1 MTGERYWKRLFRLK
15 GDRLKTE
22 VGLITFSLTSF
33 SLITSHRRHILSL
46 KLAFGG
52 KGGVGKTTI
61 TSLIARTIAAL
72 DKETSVIAID
82 ADPVANLAAGLGID
96 ETQPITPVAELSD
109 LIAER
114 TGAKPG
120 TMGGFFTLN
129 PKVDDIPDRFSIE
142 KDGVK
147 LLVMGTVQQGG
158 GGCICP
164 ESTILKA
171 LMNHLVLARNEVV
184 VMDMEAGVE
193 HLGRATSGSVDALV
207 IVVNPGMRSRVA
219 ADKIRK
225 LGQDIGIQTILVLAN
240 RVRSNEDRAL
250 IEDTMKDYEILG
262 FLPEMD
268 EIVNSDR
275 EGSRPFDDISTIPPE
290 LRAVAEKLM
299 ALSK

>member
-1 MTGERYWKRLFRLK
+1 M
-15 GDRLKTE
+15 
-22 VGLITFSLTSF
+22 
-33 SLITSHRRHILSL
+33 SL

-52 KGGVGKTTI
+52 KGGVGKTTV
-61 TSLIARTIAAL
+61 TALIARTIAAVKK
-72 DKETSVIAID
+72 DTSVIAID
-82 ADPVANLAAGLGID
+82 ADPVSNLAAGLGID

-114 TGAKPG
+114 TGATPG

-129 PKVDDIPDRFSIE
+129 PKVDDIPDRFSLE

-158 GGCICP
+158 SGCICP

-171 LMNHLVLARNEVV
+171 LMNHLVLGRKEIV

-207 IVVNPGMRSRVA
+207 VVVNPGKRSRVA

-225 LGQDIGIQTILVLAN
+225 LGQDIGIQHIVVLGN
-240 RVRSNEDRAL
+240 RVRSEQDKAL
-250 IEDTMKDYEILG
+250 IQDTMGDYEILG
-262 FLPEMD
+262 FLPELD
-268 EIVNSDR
+268 EIVQCDR
-275 EGSRPFDDISTIPPE
+275 DGTRPFDDISTIPKE
-290 LRAVAEKLM
+290 LTQIAEKLI
-299 ALSK
+299 ALDKA

>member
-1 MTGERYWKRLFRLK
+1 M
-15 GDRLKTE
+15 
-22 VGLITFSLTSF
+22 
-33 SLITSHRRHILSL
+33 SL

-52 KGGVGKTTI
+52 KGGVGKTTV
-61 TSLIARTIAAL
+61 TALIARTIAAL
-72 DKETSVIAID
+72 NKDTSVIAID

-96 ETQPITPVAELSD
+96 ETRPITPVAELSD

-147 LLVMGTVQQGG
+147 LLVMGTVQKGG
-158 GGCICP
+158 SGCICP
-164 ESTILKA
+164 EATILKA
-171 LMNHLVLARNEVV
+171 LMNHLVLGRNEVV

-207 IVVNPGMRSRVA
+207 VVVNPGKRSRVA

-225 LGQDIGIQTILVLAN
+225 LGQDIGIKNIVILGN
-240 RVRSNEDRAL
+240 RVKSEADREL
-250 IEDTMKDYEILG
+250 IRKTMADYTIIG
-262 FLPEMD
+262 FLPELP
-268 EIVNSDR
+268 EIIQADR
-275 EGSRPFDDISTIPPE
+275 DGTRPFDDISRIPEE
-290 LRAVAEKLM
+290 LKAVTQTLL
-299 ALSK
+299 ALQNSR

>member
-1 MTGERYWKRLFRLK
+1 M
-15 GDRLKTE
+15 
-22 VGLITFSLTSF
+22 
-33 SLITSHRRHILSL
+33 SL
-46 KLAFGG
+46 KIAIGG

-61 TSLIARTIAAL
+61 TSLIARAIAAS
-72 DKETSVIAID
+72 DKNTKVIAID

-96 ETQPITPVAELSD
+96 ESQPITPVSELSD

-158 GGCICP
+158 SGCICP
-164 ESTILKA
+164 EATILKA

-184 VMDMEAGVE
+184 VMDMEAGIE
-193 HLGRATSGSVDALV
+193 HLGRATSGSVDALIV
-207 IVVNPGMRSRVA
+207 VVNPGKRSRIA

-225 LGQDIGIQTILVLAN
+225 LGTDIGIKNIVVLGN
-240 RVRSNEDRAL
+240 RVRSREDEQL
-250 IEDTMKDYEILG
+250 IKESMPDYEILG
-262 FLPEMD
+262 FIPEHD
-268 EIVNSDR
+268 EIANSDR
-275 EGSRPFDDISTIPPE
+275 TGERPFDDITNIPEE
-290 LRAVAEKLM
+290 LKEVTKKLI
-299 ALSK
+299 ALAT

>member
-1 MTGERYWKRLFRLK
+1 M
-15 GDRLKTE
+15 
-22 VGLITFSLTSF
+22 
-33 SLITSHRRHILSL
+33 SL
-46 KLAFGG
+46 KIAIGG

-61 TSLIARTIAAL
+61 TSLIARAIAAS
-72 DKETSVIAID
+72 DKNTKVIAID

-96 ETQPITPVAELSD
+96 ESQPITPVSELSD

-158 GGCICP
+158 SGCICP
-164 ESTILKA
+164 EATILKA

-184 VMDMEAGVE
+184 VMDMEAGIE
-193 HLGRATSGSVDALV
+193 HLGRATSGSVDALIV
-207 IVVNPGMRSRVA
+207 VVNPGKRSRIA

-225 LGQDIGIQTILVLAN
+225 LGTDIGIKNIVVLGN
-240 RVRSNEDRAL
+240 RVRSREDEQL
-250 IEDTMKDYEILG
+250 IKKSMPDYEILG
-262 FLPEMD
+262 FIPEHD
-268 EIVNSDR
+268 EIANSDR
-275 EGSRPFDDISTIPPE
+275 TGERPFDDITNIPEE
-290 LRAVAEKLM
+290 LKEVTKKLI
-299 ALSK
+299 ALAT